1 MKTASDFGFVKI
13 AACSAKTAV
22 ANPEKNA
29 AYLLEA
35 IAKARKTGAQVIVLP
50 ELALSSYTAADL
62 FHQDRLIRGCEGA
75 LGRILTE
82 TAGDPAVIALGMPVR
97 VGDALY
103 NCAVL
108 IQNGKILGAVPKE
121 YLPNYQEFYEKR
133 WFAPGSSALEEE
145 ITLCGQRVPFGEL
158 LFRFGELTVGVEV
171 CEDLWVPIP
180 PSSRLAVSGA
190 NLILNLS
197 ASNELVAKDAYR
209 KNLISGQ
216 SARCICAYAYASS
229 GLGESTTDLVF
240 GGACTVAENGT
251 ILAEGERFRQD
262 GAMAVACVDLDR
274 LMAERRKDGSFHDCA
289 AVYGGRM
296 RVVSGELPELSLE
309 QMDRPYD
316 PTPFI
321 PSDARTRAERCREI
335 FAIQSA
341 GLARRLSHTGMKRAV
356 IGISGGLDSTLALL
370 VSHEAMKRLG
380 LPEENIL
387 CVTMP
392 GFGTTDR
399 TYQNALELIRSL
411 GAELR
416 EVDIK
421 PSCLQHMRDIGH
433 DPSVHDVTY
442 ENTQARER
450 TQILMDLAN
459 KEGGLLVGTGDL
471 SELAMG
477 WRTYNGDHPSR
488 YGVTA
493 SVPKTLVRHLVAF
506 VAEESDPR
514 TAAVL
519 REVLDTPVSPELLP
533 PDENGEIQ
541 QKTEENIGPYELH
554 DFFLYHFL
562 RFGCQRDKLAFLA
575 SRAFGEKYSKEE
587 IEKWLSLFLKRF
599 FISQFKR
606 SCLPDGPK
614 VGSVSLSPRGDWRMP
629 SDADMGAFLAE

>member
-380 LPEENIL
+380 LPVVAPYSPSSPPRLRRSSASFTSQTAKRPIPSARSNRAR
-387 CVTMP
+387 
-392 GFGTTDR
+392 GTIPAPPPSPVR
-399 TYQNALELIRSL
+399 T
-411 GAELR
+411 
-416 EVDIK
+416 
-421 PSCLQHMRDIGH
+421 P
-433 DPSVHDVTY
+433 
-442 ENTQARER
+442 
-450 TQILMDLAN
+450 
-459 KEGGLLVGTGDL
+459 
-471 SELAMG
+471 
-477 WRTYNGDHPSR
+477 
-488 YGVTA
+488 
-493 SVPKTLVRHLVAF
+493 
-506 VAEESDPR
+506 
-514 TAAVL
+514 
-519 REVLDTPVSPELLP
+519 
-533 PDENGEIQ
+533 
-541 QKTEENIGPYELH
+541 
-554 DFFLYHFL
+554 
-562 RFGCQRDKLAFLA
+562 
-575 SRAFGEKYSKEE
+575 
-587 IEKWLSLFLKRF
+587 
-599 FISQFKR
+599 
-606 SCLPDGPK
+606 
-614 VGSVSLSPRGDWRMP
+614 
-629 SDADMGAFLAE
+629 